1 MLIAKHQKL
10 IIKMQIIN
18 NPNRES
24 WSEILKRPTQTVGDI
39 EGIVTEVF
47 NAVSKTGDV
56 AIKTFTNKF
65 DGVSLESNVVTPTEI
80 EQAIQQV
87 PEKLQNAIRLAK
99 QNIEVFHAAQ
109 KTSKIN
115 IETAKGVQ
123 CWQEKR
129 PIQKVGL
136 YIPGGT
142 APLFSTVLMLAV
154 PAQIAG
160 CKDIVLCS
168 PPNKQGKLAPEILF
182 AAQLCGVT
190 KIIKVGGIQAIAGLT
205 FGTETIPQVYK
216 IFGPGNQFVTVAKQL
231 ATKYGVAI
239 DMPAGPSELLVVA
252 DKTANASYIASD
264 LLSQAEHGTDSQVIL
279 ISTSK
284 SLIDEVSEEVAKQL
298 EELPRKA
305 IAEKAISNSK
315 LIYVENDNVALE
327 LINEY
332 GPEHFIICSKNEDLY
347 IDGVNNAGS
356 VFIGDYTPESAG
368 DYASG
373 TNHTLPT
380 NGFSKAYS
388 GVNLDSFMKS
398 MTFQKISKEGLL
410 NIGETIE
417 LMAEAEGLQAH
428 KNAVT
433 IRLKDLK

>member
-1 MLIAKHQKL
+1 MK
-10 IIKMQIIN
+10 III

-24 WSEILKRPTQTVGDI
+24 WSEVLKRPTQTVGDI
-39 EGIVTEVF
+39 EATVTEIF
-47 NAVSKTGDV
+47 TKVSETGDV
-56 AIKTFTNKF
+56 AIKAFTSKF
-65 DGVSLESNVVTPTEI
+65 DGVSLESNIVTSKEI
-80 EQAIQQV
+80 ELAIEQV

-99 QNIEVFHAAQ
+99 QNIEVFHTAQ
-109 KTSKIN
+109 KTSRTA
-115 IETAKGVQ
+115 IETAKGVK

-168 PPNKQGKLAPEILF
+168 PPNKEGILAPEILF
-182 AAQLCGVT
+182 AAQLCGIT
-190 KIIKVGGIQAIAGLT
+190 KIVKVGGIQAIAGLT

-231 ATKYGVAI
+231 TTKYGVAI

-252 DKTANASYIASD
+252 DKTANASYVASD
-264 LLSQAEHGTDSQVIL
+264 LLSQAEHGADSQVIL
-279 ISTSK
+279 VSTSK
-284 SLIDEVSEEVAKQL
+284 GLIDEVSEEVAKQL
-298 EELPRKA
+298 EVLPRKA
-305 IAEKAISNSK
+305 IAEKAIANSK
-315 LIYVENDNVALE
+315 LIYVENDDIALE

-332 GPEHFIICSKNEDLY
+332 GPEHFIICCENEDLY
-347 IDGVNNAGS
+347 IDGISNAGS
-356 VFIGDYTPESAG
+356 IFIGNYTPESAG

-388 GVNLDSFMKS
+388 GVNLDSFLKS